1 MIKFLAESTDTPH
14 TEGVESAHMPL
25 PEPGVD
31 EYRRYWNEH
40 EVTQTSYS
48 STESGEME
56 RETIT
61 VLTASYVSVQ
71 CDHEPTEEEWTACLQ
86 AEGYTD
92 DKIKEIFGNA

>member
-14 TEGVESAHMPL
+14 TKGVVNEHLPL
-25 PEPGVD
+25 PTPGID
-31 EYRRYWNEH
+31 EYRKYWNEH
-40 EVTQTSYS
+40 EVEQTDYS
-48 STESGEME
+48 NMGEADAKPK
-56 RETIT
+56 TIT

-86 AEGYTD
+86 AEGYND